1 MGLAL
6 LGALALAR
14 PGAAKLTE
22 VWFESAIDHFDM
34 SSTATF
40 KQRCLVDASH
50 TLKQHVAG
58 RVSPVFFYT
67 GNEGAIEEFAENT
80 GLLDELAPRFGALV
94 VFCEH
99 RYYGKSL
106 PFGPGT
112 SGSFARDKIGKLS
125 VEQALADYAMLLPRI
140 KAKFGLSDSSPTI
153 AFGGSYGG
161 MLSAWMR
168 LRYLALVDGA
178 IAASAPMKFAVGSP
192 ATPGFYEAVS
202 LDLQGADPACPERV
216 RLAFSQLLA
225 LARPD
230 DASGEADA
238 SRKVLAHRLRLCD
251 DELSRG
257 QVQHLLAWARNAFVV
272 LGMCDYPYPASFLAP
287 LPAWP
292 IEAACRLM
300 KQDPAEHDALGGL
313 PDSQRGQ
320 SAQTLGSGQSGW
332 THLDGLAAVTALVYN
347 ASAKP
352 PSLAAHVR
360 ATSFARSA
368 RSARLRSKKE
378 KDLNEAETYLN
389 EAGGQWK
396 PPVQH
401 CFSLA
406 DEYVEC
412 ADQTGCGLGDTA
424 RAWDYQVCTE
434 ISLLVS
440 TDNVTDPFP
449 PYKWGASELATYCQK
464 TWGVTPRPGWAQ
476 VSFGGTASDPAR
488 GLRSG
493 GSNIVFSNGLLDPW
507 HGGGFLENVS
517 ESMPAVILKR
527 GAHHL
532 DLRYS
537 DARDPPGAV
546 QARAREA
553 EMIEQWLQQ
562 ASKRAEEEV
571 KRDDGATTKMKKAG
585 ERRQA

>member
-1 MGLAL
+1 
-6 LGALALAR
+6 
-14 PGAAKLTE
+14 
-22 VWFESAIDHFDM
+22 
-34 SSTATF
+34 
-40 KQRCLVDASH
+40 VDASH

-360 ATSFARSA
+360 V
-368 RSARLRSKKE
+368 K
-378 KDLNEAETYLN
+378 
-389 EAGGQWK
+389 
-396 PPVQH
+396 
-401 CFSLA
+401 
-406 DEYVEC
+406 
-412 ADQTGCGLGDTA
+412 TGCGLGDTA

-562 ASKRAEEEV
+562 ASKRAE
-571 KRDDGATTKMKKAG
+571 DGG
-585 ERRQA
+585 QAR